1 MTTSNSK
8 LILIAVSDTFLA
20 KSLADEAK
28 KKDIHAII
36 VEDGNTALSRM
47 KELHP
52 DLLIS
57 DVVLPGIDGY
67 DLLAAKSFDKDITK
81 IPVIVVSNMG
91 LPVDM
96 KRLPS
101 VGIREYF
108 IKTHIDPNEVVDKV
122 CDILGC
128 TPPDPAKMKAKTPIK
143 ILWVEDD
150 KFLSEILTKRFLS
163 YGYNLLKASNGTEAL
178 AIAETETPDIIML
191 DIVMPDI
198 NGFDVLQKL
207 KMEEKFKKTPVIM
220 LSNLSSPSDIDKA
233 KKLGAVGFIVK
244 AAVSLDEIVAQV
256 EKLAV

>member
-1 MTTSNSK
+1 MNTSK

-20 KSLADEAK
+20 ESLVASAK
-28 KKDIHAII
+28 EKGIRAVVVDN
-36 VEDGNTALSRM
+36 GNDALLKM

-57 DVVLPGIDGY
+57 DVVLSGMDGY

-108 IKTHIDPNEVVDKV
+108 IKTHIDPEEVVDKV
-122 CDILGC
+122 CGILGLE
-128 TPPDPAKMKAKTPIK
+128 PSNSSMIKTKKPVK

-150 KFLSEILTKRFLS
+150 KFLSEILTKRFISL
-163 YGYNLLKASNGTEAL
+163 GYNLLKASNGTEAL

-207 KMEEKFKKTPVIM
+207 KIQEKFKETPVIM
-220 LSNLSSPSDIDKA
+220 LSNLSLSSDIEKS

-244 AAVSLDEIVAQV
+244 AAVSLDEIITQV
-256 EKLAV
+256 EKLIK